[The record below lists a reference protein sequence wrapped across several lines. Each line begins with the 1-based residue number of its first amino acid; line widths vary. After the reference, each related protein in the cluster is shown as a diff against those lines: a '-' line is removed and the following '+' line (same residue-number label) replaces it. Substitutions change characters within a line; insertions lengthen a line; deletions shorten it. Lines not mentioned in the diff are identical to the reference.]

1 MLREEPIA
9 APAGRGAASYTRP
22 RLSMEAREAIHCY
35 IFMLPAILGILL
47 FWLGPMVASF
57 GLSFS
62 SYDMLSAPSWIGL
75 ENYRDLVAD
84 DLFWHSLRVTA
95 VYAFVSVPLV
105 LITALAL
112 AVLLNQR
119 FPGIL
124 FFRSVYYLPAVMS
137 GVAVATLWRWIFQAD
152 FGMVNALLDKIGIR
166 GPGWLIDPRW
176 AMPALII
183 TSLWTAGSSMLIF
196 LAGLQGI
203 PEDLYEA
210 AEIDGAGRWRRF
222 FTITVP
228 LISHV
233 TFFNLVLGIIGA
245 LQVFTEP
252 YVMTQGGPNNAL
264 LLLSI
269 YLYRNAFE
277 FLKMGYASA
286 IAWVLFLIV
295 MVLTLIV
302 FRSAPFWVHYEGQ
315 REGGRA

>member
-137 GVAVATLWRWIFQAD
+137 GVAVATL
-152 FGMVNALLDKIGIR
+152 
-166 GPGWLIDPRW
+166 
-176 AMPALII
+176 
-183 TSLWTAGSSMLIF
+183 
-196 LAGLQGI
+196 
-203 PEDLYEA
+203 
-210 AEIDGAGRWRRF
+210 
-222 FTITVP
+222 
-228 LISHV
+228 
-233 TFFNLVLGIIGA
+233 
-245 LQVFTEP
+245 
-252 YVMTQGGPNNAL
+252 
-264 LLLSI
+264 
-269 YLYRNAFE
+269 
-277 FLKMGYASA
+277 
-286 IAWVLFLIV
+286 
-295 MVLTLIV
+295 
-302 FRSAPFWVHYEGQ
+302 
-315 REGGRA
+315 